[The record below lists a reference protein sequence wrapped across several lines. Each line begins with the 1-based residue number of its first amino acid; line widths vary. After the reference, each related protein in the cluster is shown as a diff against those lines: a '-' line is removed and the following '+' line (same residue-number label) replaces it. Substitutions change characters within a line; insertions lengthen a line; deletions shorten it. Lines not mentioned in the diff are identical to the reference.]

1 VSWHADARVLDG
13 YADGSLGGASVYSVE
28 AHLAGCPRCR
38 GELSKRVDSDRLDRV
53 WGGVRRQVEAP
64 RRDVVERALAGLGV
78 PAHTARVLVATPSL
92 RPSWILAVATS
103 LAFAVL
109 AGRLV
114 GGGNLPFLVL
124 APLVPVLGV
133 AVAFAR
139 PIDPLW
145 EISATTPTGGFR
157 LTMIRA
163 AAVITASIVPTA
175 LAALGLPEPGWIA
188 LAWLL
193 PALGL
198 TLLTL
203 ALSAGAATTPA
214 VAGVVA
220 ATWAVGVVV
229 AGQVAADPL
238 AAFATRGQVLLA
250 AIAAA
255 AAVVVASRRDA
266 FERSRA

>member
-1 VSWHADARVLDG
+1 MSWHADGAILDG
-13 YADGSLGGASVYSVE
+13 YANGTLGGASVYSVE
-28 AHLAGCPRCR
+28 AHLAGCSRCR
-38 GELSKRVDSDRLDRV
+38 VELSRRVDVGRLDRI
-53 WGGVRRQVEAP
+53 WNNVRSDVEAP
-64 RRDVVERALAGLGV
+64 RRSALERALIRLGV
-78 PAHTARVLVATPSL
+78 PAHTARLLVTTPSL
-92 RPSWILAVATS
+92 RPSWILAVAAS

-114 GGGNLPFLVL
+114 GGGNVPFLVI

-133 AVAFAR
+133 AAAFAR

-145 EISATTPTGGFR
+145 EIGVATPTGGFR

-163 AAVITASIVPTA
+163 AAVIAASIVPTA
-175 LAALGLPEPGWIA
+175 LATLGLPELGWIA
-188 LAWLL
+188 VAWLL

-203 ALSAGAATTPA
+203 ALSPGAATPV

-220 ATWAVGVVV
+220 AAWAVGVVIAGRV
-229 AGQVAADPL
+229 AVDPL
-238 AAFATRGQVLLA
+238 AAFEARGQVLLA
-250 AIAAA
+250 TIA
-255 AAVVVASRRDA
+255 VASVIVVLRRRDT

>member
-1 VSWHADARVLDG
+1 V
-13 YADGSLGGASVYSVE
+13 
-28 AHLAGCPRCR
+28 
-38 GELSKRVDSDRLDRV
+38 
-53 WGGVRRQVEAP
+53 
-64 RRDVVERALAGLGV
+64 
-78 PAHTARVLVATPSL
+78 TTPSL
-92 RPSWILAVATS
+92 RPSWILAVAAS

-114 GGGNLPFLVL
+114 GGGNVPFLVI

-133 AVAFAR
+133 AAAFAR

-145 EISATTPTGGFR
+145 EIGVATPTGGFR

-163 AAVITASIVPTA
+163 AAVIAASIVPTA
-175 LAALGLPEPGWIA
+175 LATLGLPELGWIA
-188 LAWLL
+188 VAWLL

-203 ALSAGAATTPA
+203 ALSPGAATPV

-220 ATWAVGVVV
+220 AAWAVGVVIAGRV
-229 AGQVAADPL
+229 AVDPL
-238 AAFATRGQVLLA
+238 AAFEARGQVLLA
-250 AIAAA
+250 TIA
-255 AAVVVASRRDA
+255 VASVIVVLRRRDT

>member
-1 VSWHADARVLDG
+1 
-13 YADGSLGGASVYSVE
+13 
-28 AHLAGCPRCR
+28 
-38 GELSKRVDSDRLDRV
+38 VDVGRLDRI
-53 WGGVRRQVEAP
+53 WGNVRSDVEAP
-64 RRDVVERALAGLGV
+64 RRSVLERALIRLGV
-78 PAHTARVLVATPSL
+78 PAHTARLLVTTPSL
-92 RPSWILAVATS
+92 RPSWILAVAAS

-114 GGGNLPFLVL
+114 GGGNVPFLVI

-133 AVAFAR
+133 AAAFAR

-145 EISATTPTGGFR
+145 EIGVATPTGGFR

-163 AAVITASIVPTA
+163 AAVIAASIVPTA
-175 LAALGLPEPGWIA
+175 LATLGLPELGWIA
-188 LAWLL
+188 VAWLL

-203 ALSAGAATTPA
+203 ALSPGAATPV

-220 ATWAVGVVV
+220 AAWAVGVVIAGRV
-229 AGQVAADPL
+229 AVDPL
-238 AAFATRGQVLLA
+238 AAFEARGQVLLA
-250 AIAAA
+250 TIA
-255 AAVVVASRRDA
+255 VASVIVVLRRRDT

>member
-1 VSWHADARVLDG
+1 
-13 YADGSLGGASVYSVE
+13 
-28 AHLAGCPRCR
+28 
-38 GELSKRVDSDRLDRV
+38 VDVGRLDRI
-53 WGGVRRQVEAP
+53 WGNVRSDVEAP
-64 RRDVVERALAGLGV
+64 RRSALERALVRLGV
-78 PAHTARVLVATPSL
+78 PAHTARLLVTTPSL
-92 RPSWILAVATS
+92 RPSWILAVAAS

-114 GGGNLPFLVL
+114 GGGNVPFLVI

-133 AVAFAR
+133 AAAFAR

-145 EISATTPTGGFR
+145 EIGVATPTGGFR

-163 AAVITASIVPTA
+163 AAVIAASIVPTA
-175 LAALGLPEPGWIA
+175 LATLGLPELGWIA
-188 LAWLL
+188 VAWLL

-203 ALSAGAATTPA
+203 ALSPGAATPV

-220 ATWAVGVVV
+220 AAWAVGVVIAGRV
-229 AGQVAADPL
+229 AVDPL
-238 AAFATRGQVLLA
+238 AAFEARGQVLLA
-250 AIAAA
+250 TIA
-255 AAVVVASRRDA
+255 VASVIVVLRRRDT

>member
-1 VSWHADARVLDG
+1 MSWHADARVLDG

-38 GELSKRVDSDRLDRV
+38 GELSKRVDSDRLDRI
-53 WGGVRRQVEAP
+53 WGDVRSDVEAP
-64 RRDVVERALAGLGV
+64 RRGVVERALVGVGV
-78 PAHTARVLVATPSL
+78 PAHTARVVVATPSL
-92 RPSWILAVATS
+92 RTSWILAVATS

-114 GGGNLPFLVL
+114 GDANLPFLVL

-133 AVAFAR
+133 AAAFAR

-145 EISATTPTGGFR
+145 EIAAATPTGGFR

-163 AAVITASIVPTA
+163 AAVITVSIVPTA
-175 LAALGLPEPGWIA
+175 LAALGLPELGWIA
-188 LAWLL
+188 VAWLL

-203 ALSAGAATTPA
+203 ALSAGGATTPA

-220 ATWAVGVVV
+220 ATWALGVVV
-229 AGQVAADPL
+229 AGQMAADPL
-238 AAFATRGQVLLA
+238 AVFATRGQVLMA
-250 AIAAA
+250 TIAAA
-255 AAVVVASRRDA
+255 SVIVVVRRRDT
-266 FERSRA
+266 FERAKA